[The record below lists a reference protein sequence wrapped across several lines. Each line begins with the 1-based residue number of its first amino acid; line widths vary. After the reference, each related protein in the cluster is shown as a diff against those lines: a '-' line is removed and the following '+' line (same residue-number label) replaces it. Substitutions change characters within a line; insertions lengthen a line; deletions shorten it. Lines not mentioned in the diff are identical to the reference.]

1 MYQGEADL
9 ASEVGMLFSVFF
21 FFILLAYDN
30 SMQAGIGPGDRTK
43 YIMVRETNEEYIY
56 FRKLYFGLSC

>member
-1 MYQGEADL
+1 MYQGEADS

-21 FFILLAYDN
+21 FILLAYAN

-43 YIMVRETNEEYIY
+43 YIMVRDTNEEYIY